1 MSQSGQPGAPQPGG
15 APPPPPPSWQSTPQ
29 PPAPPAGGP
38 PPAQQAQMP
47 SWANSMM
54 DRTPIAG
61 PAGYYYADIPN
72 RFIAYIIDAII
83 VGIVGFIV
91 AAVIGGIFGGTVN
104 TNPLSPNFGSVNYV
118 SLIVVAVVGLAINAA
133 YFIYTWVAMRGTVG
147 MRLLGM
153 QIGNEQDG
161 RTLTYNQAAI
171 RWVFLFGPFALAQF
185 LSPWPTLG
193 LLIELIAFIYL
204 IALLV
209 TTAQS
214 PTKQG
219 IHDKQAHT
227 MVVKAARMAA

>member
-1 MSQSGQPGAPQPGG
+1 MQQP
-15 APPPPPPSWQSTPQ
+15 T
-29 PPAPPAGGP
+29 
-38 PPAQQAQMP
+38 MP

-54 DRTPIAG
+54 DRTPVAG

-83 VGIVGFIV
+83 VGIIGIIIT
-91 AAVIGGIFGGTVN
+91 AIIGGIFGGIVN
-104 TNPLSPNFGSVNYV
+104 TNVLSPNFGSVNY
-118 SLIVVAVVGLAINAA
+118 LALLVVAIIGIAVNAG

-147 MRLLGM
+147 LRLLGM
-153 QIGNEQDG
+153 QIGNETDG

-171 RWVFLFGPFALAQF
+171 RWVALFGPFALAQF

-193 LLIELIAFIYL
+193 LLIELVAFIYL
-204 IALLV
+204 IVLLV

-219 IHDKQAHT
+219 LHDRYAHT
-227 MVVKAARMAA
+227 MIVKAARMAG

>member
-1 MSQSGQPGAPQPGG
+1 
-15 APPPPPPSWQSTPQ
+15 
-29 PPAPPAGGP
+29 
-38 PPAQQAQMP
+38 MP
-47 SWANSMM
+47 SWAGAMM
-54 DRTPIAG
+54 DRTPVAG
-61 PAGYYYADIPN
+61 PSGYYYADIPN

-83 VGIVGFIV
+83 VGIVGVII
-91 AAVIGGIFGGTVN
+91 AAILGGIFGGVIN
-104 TNPLSPNFGSVNYV
+104 NKPLDPNFGSVNYV
-118 SLIVVAVVGLAINAA
+118 ALVVVAVVGLIVNAA
-133 YFIYTWVAMRGTVG
+133 YFMYTWVAMRGTVG
-147 MRLLGM
+147 MPLLGM

-185 LSPWPTLG
+185 LNPWPALG
-193 LLIELIAFIYL
+193 LLISLIAFIYL